1 MGAIPKQ
8 ICKIQRKGY
17 MFYLPRR
24 IHPDKLLLDW
34 LHQAGE
40 FSLSVQL
47 SFEKRL
53 KYNYD
58 FKHR

>member
-1 MGAIPKQ
+1 
-8 ICKIQRKGY
+8 
-17 MFYLPRR
+17 RR